1 MKTAI
6 IIGGTG
12 LVGKELVKLLLNDDS
27 YNEVRLFVRRK
38 SGFEHPKLNEYV
50 VDFASTASWSELVK
64 GDVLFSAMGTT
75 LKTAGSKA
83 KQYEVDFTYQY
94 EFAKAAAA
102 NGVKDYVLISSIGA
116 NAQSSFFYMRI
127 KGELDEAVSKL
138 AFERIAILRPAQ
150 LVGKRDEKRSG
161 EEIGLKVI
169 RLLIKMGLLK
179 KRLPIEGKTVAQA
192 MLNAVLADNEKR
204 IYTGNELFRLAEL

>member
-12 LVGKELVKLLLNDDS
+12 LVGKELVKLLLNDDN

-161 EEIGLKVI
+161 EEIGLKII
-169 RLLIKMGLLK
+169 RLLVKMGLLK
-179 KRLPIEGKTVAQA
+179 KRLPIEGKIVAQA
-192 MLNAVLADNEKR
+192 MLNAALADNEKR
-204 IYTGNELFRLAEL
+204 IYTGNELFGLAEL